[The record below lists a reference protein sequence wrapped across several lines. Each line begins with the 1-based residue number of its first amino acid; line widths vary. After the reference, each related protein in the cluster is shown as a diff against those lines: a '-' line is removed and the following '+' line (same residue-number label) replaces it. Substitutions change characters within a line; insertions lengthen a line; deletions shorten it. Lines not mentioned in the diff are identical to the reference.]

1 MGDFLTFGMIAPSE
15 PVDWQTLGAIL
26 VGFFSLAGAVFAA
39 LRTSKS
45 AREANAITFSRDLMA
60 RVESLEDD
68 VKELREEQK
77 QTMNL
82 LSVSLSYIER
92 LIYWG
97 RTGGRDPE
105 PEIPSKLRDRLDH
118 LINHRREA

>member
-1 MGDFLTFGMIAPSE
+1 MGIHAIAMVATE
-15 PVDWQTLGAIL
+15 GIDWQVMGGLIIGFLG
-26 VGFFSLAGAVFAA
+26 VGGGLFAA
-39 LRTSKS
+39 IVTRKNG
-45 AREANAITFSRDLMA
+45 REANAVTFSAGLMA

-97 RTGGRDPE
+97 RTGGQGPE

-118 LINHRREA
+118 IIHHRREA